1 MKRPDGAPAPIGP
14 YSAAVVCGGCAYL
27 SGQIPL
33 DPVSMRL
40 VEGGI
45 AAQTER
51 VLDNLQAVAESV
63 GSSLE
68 RAAKLTV
75 YLTDLDDFA
84 SVNDRMAARLR
95 PPYPAR
101 ACVQVAALPKG
112 ARIEIDAVLALN
124 AED

>member
-1 MKRPDGAPAPIGP
+1 MSAPAPIGP
-14 YSAAVVCGGCAYL
+14 YSAVVVSGGVAYL

-33 DPVSMRL
+33 HPDSGQL
-40 VEGGI
+40 VDGDI

-63 GSSLE
+63 GASL
-68 RAAKLTV
+68 RDAVKLTV
-75 YLTDLDDFA
+75 YLTDLGDFA
-84 SVNDRMAARLR
+84 RVNDGMAARLE

-112 ARIEIDAVLALN
+112 AAIEIDAVLSL
-124 AED
+124 ERTR